1 MANNYRRMRRRA
13 DMDATVAA
21 KRLGVSANT
30 INNWESGKT
39 SPTADKLVK
48 MAELY
53 GCKVDELLAL
63 V

>member
-30 INNWESGKT
+30 INNWELGKT
-39 SPTADKLVK
+39 SPTADKLVE

>member
-1 MANNYRRMRRRA
+1 MTNNYRRMRRRA
-13 DMDATVAA
+13 DMEVTEAA

-48 MAELY
+48 MTELY
-53 GCKVDELLAL
+53 GCSVDELLAL
-63 V
+63 A